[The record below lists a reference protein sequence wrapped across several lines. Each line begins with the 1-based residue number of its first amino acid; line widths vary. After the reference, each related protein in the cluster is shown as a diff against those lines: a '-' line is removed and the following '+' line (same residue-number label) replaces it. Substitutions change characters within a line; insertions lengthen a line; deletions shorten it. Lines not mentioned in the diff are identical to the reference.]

1 MHHRAD
7 YTLRSEIND
16 SVVEAGQEKSPANDA
31 LGSKLQGMKRRTS
44 VATEEMRRAS
54 IANARRTST
63 FGTNKKLGDVK
74 KRPSWD
80 MEDDDDAEG
89 GQRNSSRRVAFAPE
103 VVDKGMVDD
112 FTVKVLRILR
122 MTSLQP

>member
-1 MHHRAD
+1 MHHCAD

-54 IANARRTST
+54 IANARRTSML
-63 FGTNKKLGDVK
+63 GTKKKLGEVK